1 MRPTLTAKKSRVEH
15 EMKRALLVAGV
26 CVLLTAPAF
35 AQTQHTPPAQAQQ
48 PAPQRPQTAPQNA
61 APSPNANNSVN
72 ANSGAASA
80 STADFVKNAAIAG
93 LFEIQS
99 SELALR
105 KRESQDRRF
114 AKRMIH
120 DHERASQ
127 QLKHIVRADHINAQV
142 PTQLDDQHQ
151 KMLQQLRGESGQT
164 FEKDYDKMQLQG
176 HQEAVSLFQNY
187 AQNGDNQALKRW
199 AQRTLPTLQDHL
211 SMAQK
216 LPS

>member
-1 MRPTLTAKKSRVEH
+1 
-15 EMKRALLVAGV
+15 MKRALLFAGA
-26 CVLLTAPAF
+26 CVFLTAPAF
-35 AQTQHTPPAQAQQ
+35 AQTPQSAPAQTQQ
-48 PAPQRPQTAPQNA
+48 AAPQNA
-61 APSPNANNSVN
+61 APSPNTNNSAN
-72 ANSGAASA
+72 ANSAGASA
-80 STADFVKNAAIAG
+80 STTDFVKNAAIAG

-105 KRESQDRRF
+105 KRAPQDRRF

-120 DHERASQ
+120 DHERASR
-127 QLKHIVRADHINAQV
+127 QLKHIVRADHINTQV

-151 KMLQQLRGESGQT
+151 KMLQQLQGESGQT
-164 FEKDYDKMQLQG
+164 FEKDYDKMQQQG

-187 AQNGDNQALKRW
+187 AQSGDNPALKRW

>member
-1 MRPTLTAKKSRVEH
+1 
-15 EMKRALLVAGV
+15 MKRALLLAGA

-35 AQTQHTPPAQAQQ
+35 AQTPQSSPAQTQQ
-48 PAPQRPQTAPQNA
+48 AAPQRAQTAPQNA
-61 APSPNANNSVN
+61 APSPNVNNSVHANSTNSAN

-120 DHERASQ
+120 DHERASA
-127 QLKHIVRADHINAQV
+127 QLKRIVRADHINAQV

-176 HQEAVSLFQNY
+176 HQKAVSLFQNY
-187 AQNGDNQALKRW
+187 AQNGDNRALKRW

>member
-1 MRPTLTAKKSRVEH
+1 
-15 EMKRALLVAGV
+15 MKRALLLAGA

-35 AQTQHTPPAQAQQ
+35 AQKPQSSPAQTQQ
-48 PAPQRPQTAPQNA
+48 AAPQRAQTAPQNA
-61 APSPNANNSVN
+61 APSPNTNNSAN
-72 ANSGAASA
+72 ANSGGASA

-127 QLKHIVRADHINAQV
+127 QLKHIVRADHIDAQV

-151 KMLQQLRGESGQT
+151 KMLQQLQGESGRA
-164 FEKDYDKMQLQG
+164 FEKDYDKMQQQG
-176 HQEAVSLFQNY
+176 HQEAVSLFQDY
-187 AQNGDNQALKRW
+187 AQSGDNPALKRW
-199 AQRTLPTLQDHL
+199 AQRTLPTLQHHL

>member
-1 MRPTLTAKKSRVEH
+1 
-15 EMKRALLVAGV
+15 MKRALLVAGV

-35 AQTQHTPPAQAQQ
+35 AQTQQIPPAQAQQ
-48 PAPQRPQTAPQNA
+48 PAPQRPQTASQNA
-61 APSPNANNSVN
+61 APSPNTNNSVN
-72 ANSGAASA
+72 ANSANSANANSGAVSA

-120 DHERASQ
+120 DHERASA
-127 QLKHIVRADHINAQV
+127 QLKRIVRADHINAQV

-151 KMLQQLRGESGQT
+151 KMLQQLRSESGQT

-187 AQNGDNQALKRW
+187 AQNGDNPALKRW